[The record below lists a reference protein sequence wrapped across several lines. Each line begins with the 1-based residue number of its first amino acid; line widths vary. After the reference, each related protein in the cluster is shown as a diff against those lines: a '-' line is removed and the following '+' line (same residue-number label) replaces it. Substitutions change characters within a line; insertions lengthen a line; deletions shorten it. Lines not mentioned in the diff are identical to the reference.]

1 MDEQE
6 FSPWPVT
13 IVKSRYGGVY
23 EPGVWIAFPQAPADV
38 PDDWRAGDAA
48 CAEFFAQRRGHV
60 GGGDTPNE
68 ALANLLRLVSRRE
81 I

>member
-23 EPGVWIAFPQAPADV
+23 EPGEWIAFPHAPADI

-48 CAEFFAQRRGHV
+48 CAEFFAQRGGHV

-68 ALANLLRLVSRRE
+68 ALADLLRLLSCRE
-81 I
+81 V